1 MVGQAWAPE
10 VDARAIAAS
19 LHRFVSEVPGHD
31 ALGKLR
37 APGAPEAHEIFGANR
52 DHSGVAAAT
61 GRASQA
67 IELFG
72 RRDGQASQL

>member
-1 MVGQAWAPE
+1 

-31 ALGKLR
+31 ALGELG
-37 APGAPEAHEIFGANR
+37 APGALEAHEIVGANR

-61 GRASQA
+61 GRAGQA

-72 RRDGQASQL
+72 RGGGQAPQL

>member
-1 MVGQAWAPE
+1 MVGQAWAPK

-19 LHRFVSEVPGHD
+19 LHGFVSEVARHD

-37 APGAPEAHEIFGANR
+37 ATGAPETQEIFGANR
-52 DHSGVAAAT
+52 DHSGVAVAT

-67 IELFG
+67 IELFARG
-72 RRDGQASQL
+72 DGQASQL